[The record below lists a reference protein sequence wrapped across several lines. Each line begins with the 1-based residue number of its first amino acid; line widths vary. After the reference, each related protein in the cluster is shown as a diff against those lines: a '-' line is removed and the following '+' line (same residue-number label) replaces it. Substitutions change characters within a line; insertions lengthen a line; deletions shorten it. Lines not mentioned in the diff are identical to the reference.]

1 ARESQ
6 NPTRWGS
13 PLLRKRRI
21 PRAGVFHRSG
31 IAESNALEMST
42 TRELRNLTR
51 GDSPPPRNGRIP
63 RGGELHR
70 SGIAQCPDEGRALHR
85 KARIPRRSQ
94 SQRLRKP
101 TDNAH

>member
-1 ARESQ
+1 MAQFHALEYSIARESQ

-51 GDSPPPRNGRIP
+51 GDSPPPSNGRIP
-63 RGGELHR
+63 RGGEYHR
-70 SGIAQCPDEGRALHR
+70 SGIAKSTRQGRPL
-85 KARIPRRSQ
+85 PR
-94 SQRLRKP
+94 
-101 TDNAH
+101 NG